1 MSTYKIIMSQ
11 KNSSGNYDI
20 LLPKSFGNSF
30 INVAATAGT
39 KITVTGPNSYN
50 QTYNLSQNENAH
62 GFPVIDDGSY
72 TLKVVFTDGT
82 QKSKT
87 VYKSGDGIFTY
98 FFSEYDS
105 VLNNNTWEKISKA
118 SSAGVAS
125 SLWSIGDVKMDTING
140 TFANTTINGDYG
152 FFIIDFDH
160 NSNIEGKGISF
171 MGFKTTVSNGT
182 DICFVASNY
191 GEKKQD
197 TGFIINQYSP
207 TNSDTNVGGWKSSY
221 MRTTIIPSFKQALSS
236 DLRSVLKI
244 TPIYSDNTGGGQ
256 QDSSNVTSTE
266 DDIYLA
272 AEFEIFGSRTN
283 ANPAEKNYQTQ
294 FIYYKN
300 GNSNI
305 KKIYNDT
312 FHAYWWLRSPCDIF
326 GYQTFCFVT
335 DGGNAYQFKSSDSLG
350 FAPVFRV

>member
-1 MSTYKIIMSQ
+1 MSQ

-72 TLKVVFTDGT
+72 TLKAVFTDGT

-118 SSAGVAS
+118 SAAGVAS
-125 SLWSIGDVKMDTING
+125 SLWNIGDVKMDTING

-160 NSNIEGKGISF
+160 NSSIEGKGISF
-171 MGFKTTVSNGT
+171 MGFKTAVNNGT
-182 DICFVASNY
+182 DVCLVASNY
-191 GEKKQD
+191 E
-197 TGFIINQYSP
+197 
-207 TNSDTNVGGWKSSY
+207 
-221 MRTTIIPSFKQALSS
+221 
-236 DLRSVLKI
+236 
-244 TPIYSDNTGGGQ
+244 
-256 QDSSNVTSTE
+256 
-266 DDIYLA
+266 
-272 AEFEIFGSRTN
+272 
-283 ANPAEKNYQTQ
+283 EKN
-294 FIYYKN
+294 
-300 GNSNI
+300 
-305 KKIYNDT
+305 
-312 FHAYWWLRSPCDIF
+312 
-326 GYQTFCFVT
+326 
-335 DGGNAYQFKSSDSLG
+335 
-350 FAPVFRV
+350 